1 MISENLKNKTTF
13 IKEFFEFI
21 RKFGV
26 IGLALGVVIGGAVKT
41 LVDSLVLN
49 IVNPILAKIIGK
61 TDLSYLQ
68 WEGIKFGSFLNDIIN
83 FVVLLAIVYFTIRF
97 LIGNLLS
104 EDEKTGLKI

>member
-1 MISENLKNKTTF
+1 MNAEILKNKTTF
-13 IKEFFEFI
+13 IREFFDFI

-61 TDLSYLQ
+61 TDLSYLE
-68 WEGIKFGSFLNDIIN
+68 WEGIKFGIFFKRYYKFRCTFGYCLFHNSILDWQ
-83 FVVLLAIVYFTIRF
+83 FV
-97 LIGNLLS
+97 
-104 EDEKTGLKI
+104 E